1 MRGNGKIMRIE
12 KMAED
17 ERRMEGK
24 EKNKKEDER
33 DRIGTEG
40 R

>member
-1 MRGNGKIMRIE
+1 MRGKGKIMRIE

>member
-1 MRGNGKIMRIE
+1 MRGKGKIMRIE

-24 EKNKKEDER
+24 EKNKEDER